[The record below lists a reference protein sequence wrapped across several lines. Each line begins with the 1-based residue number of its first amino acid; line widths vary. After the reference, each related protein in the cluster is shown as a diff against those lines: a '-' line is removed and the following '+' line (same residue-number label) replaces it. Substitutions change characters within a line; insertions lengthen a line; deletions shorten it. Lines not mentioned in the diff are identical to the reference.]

1 MTTDDKAT
9 AAKIV
14 ADAMNSVC
22 ETSMESA
29 IVAALEAAR
38 DTAFAAGYAAGK
50 VQLHDIG
57 ASVELQ
63 RHPESPYRDRIID
76 CTGEVPVVR
85 RVLGTLPVSNDG
97 FVVGL
102 GADVW
107 AIGNVVSKS
116 ACKLDVYRWIG
127 PWVDTCDCGWVWYS
141 TEGDVAPADLYS
153 TESAAKAAMEGGTSE
168 G

>member
-1 MTTDDKAT
+1 MTTDEQT
-9 AAKIV
+9 AAKI
-14 ADAMNSVC
+14 ADDHYA
-22 ETSMESA
+22 ESSGRHERLTNA
-29 IVAALEAAR
+29 IVAALEQAR
-38 DTAFAAGYAAGK
+38 R
-50 VQLHDIG
+50 
-57 ASVELQ
+57 SVT
-63 RHPESPYRDRIID
+63 ESARGSIID
-76 CTGEVPVVR
+76 CTREVPCVR

-116 ACKLDVYRWIG
+116 ACKLDVYKWLG

-153 TESAAKAAMEGGTSE
+153 TESAAKAAMEGGKA
-168 G
+168 